1 MLKIDKIKAYTADE
15 LVSFRTEIQPEDDI
29 EGIVKIWRHFLD
41 LYNVDEREKMLST
54 TLFETEDARF
64 FKSLL
69 ESIHMVTNEYEELN
83 SIINK
88 YSVDTKILKLLP
100 KRPIITD
107 MLIGEDRKK
116 PSKTLLLN
124 TKILYDTTVEN
135 KLDIIRQML
144 QWAYDLY
151 NDILRDTEVRGLQ
164 QEVKELIN
172 TIFKDKT
179 FGKIKLKK

>member
-1 MLKIDKIKAYTADE
+1 
-15 LVSFRTEIQPEDDI
+15 
-29 EGIVKIWRHFLD
+29 
-41 LYNVDEREKMLST
+41 
-54 TLFETEDARF
+54 
-64 FKSLL
+64 
-69 ESIHMVTNEYEELN
+69 
-83 SIINK
+83 
-88 YSVDTKILKLLP
+88 
-100 KRPIITD
+100 

-164 QEVKELIN
+164 QEVKEYKQENL
-172 TIFKDKT
+172 TKLFFKFYFSKRFIFKNCINK
-179 FGKIKLKK
+179 FFNFLL